1 MAVLGFL
8 YCDCYC
14 VKIKE
19 GYSRNSIKL
28 ANKFIAS

>member
-19 GYSRNSIKL
+19 TIRFRKQSPYVLS
-28 ANKFIAS
+28 